1 MEDGLRCAGWFFGE
15 LNSPPL
21 IYLAFLGRVRLAHN
35 VLFGLVG
42 PWEAIRKLDLYK
54 FTSKP
59 DRTARRT
66 AQRYRPPPVKPPLAV
81 SVKDGFATMLFCT
94 TPPSSLSANSTD
106 SLNSAAIKAWPP
118 PPGLSFS

>member
-54 FTSKP
+54 FTSKHP
-59 DRTARRT
+59 LRRES
-66 AQRYRPPPVKPPLAV
+66 APVLYPCP
-81 SVKDGFATMLFCT
+81 SQKDDKCPWYPFKHSQFMQ
-94 TPPSSLSANSTD
+94 S
-106 SLNSAAIKAWPP
+106 
-118 PPGLSFS
+118 